1 MSKRLYIQLYCA
13 RTGESIT
20 LPLNPEETEIPNQ
33 KNTNTYNILDYG
45 EVGVRGNKAL
55 KRINLANVFPNN
67 DTYFSLLASLIKQL
81 EYKPYNLDE
90 TIDMVNRWVENDEII
105 RVIISGRLNAEFQ
118 IENFT
123 QGIRESIE
131 AVNYS
136 IDLVEYRNP
145 EATQTLNIEP
155 ESKLIKLKKRTIDK
169 YIPNQQIAKA
179 GQTIYKLAK
188 LTYGGKFQELAQR
201 NGITDVNK
209 DLAGQVV
216 EMLPYDFN

>member
-33 KNTNTYNILDYG
+33 KTTNTYNILDYG
-45 EVGVRGNKAL
+45 EVGVRGNKTL
-55 KRINLANVFPNN
+55 KRINLSNVFPNN

-145 EATQTLNIEP
+145 EATQSLNIQP

-216 EMLPYDFN
+216 EMLPL